1 MCSCAALYF
10 VRLPF
15 YGFKA
20 TGVYLELFLSRRSVI
35 LSAYMIDT
43 ICYTKRSVILHFFFL
58 KTGGVGDDE
67 LSLRFIALLLHG
79 LFLCIL
85 Q

>member
-10 VRLPF
+10 VRSPF

-43 ICYTKRSVILHFFFL
+43 ICYTKLSVILRFFL
-58 KTGGVGDDE
+58 KNGGGW
-67 LSLRFIALLLHG
+67 G
-79 LFLCIL
+79 
-85 Q
+85 